1 MRRYLLSLI
10 SERTRPTGVGTYALE
25 VARAIGPLLGADE
38 RLVVVRHRD
47 FPACDQ
53 AGVDE
58 VALAFPAG
66 RTAWRRAAEQT
77 LLPAVA
83 LRARATLLHAFN
95 YALPAAWTGPTV
107 LTLHDDRVL
116 RERATGGRLDRLIA
130 AGLRRSVR
138 CATRLTAN
146 SSHTAA
152 RCAASFGVDAAR
164 IVIAPP
170 GVDHAAFAAF
180 TAVDDA
186 RRAAVRAR
194 LGLGDRPVALFVGE
208 VEPHKNVPRLIDAFA
223 ALAARDPAPLLV
235 IAGGRGADL
244 PAAQARAAPLGERVR
259 WPGYLPRA
267 DLLALVTAASVVAL
281 PSLDEGFGMPV
292 LEGFAAGVPV
302 LASTAGA
309 LPETAG
315 DAALLVDPT
324 DGAAIAAGLERLL
337 RDDDLR
343 AALVDR
349 GRARAA
355 EFTWSRAATR
365 ILDLY
370 RQVADCVP
378 VAPRERRR

>member
-1 MRRYLLSLI
+1 MRRYLLSLV
-10 SERTRPTGVGTYALE
+10 SERPQPTGIGTYALE

-47 FPACDQ
+47 APAC
-53 AGVDE
+53 AREAVEE

-66 RTAWRRAAEQT
+66 RTAWRRVAEQT
-77 LLPAVA
+77 LLPLVA
-83 LRARATLLHAFN
+83 ARARATLVHAFN

-107 LTLHDDRVL
+107 LTLHDDRAL
-116 RERATGGRLDRLIA
+116 RERAAGGRLNRLIA

-138 CATRLTAN
+138 RATRLTAN

-152 RCAASFGVDAAR
+152 RCAATFGLDAAR

-170 GVDHAAFAAF
+170 GVDHAAFA
-180 TAVDDA
+180 AVDDA

-223 ALAARDPAPLLV
+223 AVAARDPAPLLV
-235 IAGGRGADL
+235 VAGGRGADL
-244 PAAQARAAPLGERVR
+244 PVAQARAAPLGERVR

-267 DLLALVTAASVVAL
+267 DLVSLIAAASVVAL

-302 LASTAGA
+302 LTSTAGA

-315 DAALLVDPT
+315 DAALLVDPA
-324 DGAAIAAGLERLL
+324 DGDAIAAGLERLL
-337 RDDDLR
+337 RDHGLR
-343 AALVDR
+343 AALIDR

-355 EFTWSRAATR
+355 EYTWSRAAAAV
-365 ILDLY
+365 LDLY
-370 RQVADCVP
+370 RQVASGVP

>member
-1 MRRYLLSLI
+1 MRRYLLSLV

-25 VARAIGPLLGADE
+25 VARAIGPLLAADE

-58 VALAFPAG
+58 VAFAFPAG

-83 LRARATLLHAFN
+83 LRARATLVHAFN
-95 YALPAAWTGPTV
+95 YALPAAWPGRTV
-107 LTLHDDRVL
+107 LSLMEDRAY
-116 RERATGGRLDRLIA
+116 RERAAGGPLDRTIA
-130 AGLRRSVR
+130 RGFRR
-138 CATRLTAN
+138 CARRATAL
-146 SSHTAA
+146 SAISAHGA
-152 RCAASFGVDAAR
+152 RRCTESFGVDAAR

-170 GVDHAAFAAF
+170 GVDHAAF

-244 PAAQARAAPLGERVR
+244 PVAQARAAPLGERVR

-267 DLLALVTAASVVAL
+267 DLLALIAAASVVAL

-315 DAALLVDPT
+315 DAALLVDPA
-324 DGAAIAAGLERLL
+324 DAAAIAAGLERLL
-337 RDDDLR
+337 RDHALR
-343 AALVDR
+343 AALVAR

-355 EFTWSRAATR
+355 EFTWSRAAAR
-365 ILDLY
+365 VLDLY